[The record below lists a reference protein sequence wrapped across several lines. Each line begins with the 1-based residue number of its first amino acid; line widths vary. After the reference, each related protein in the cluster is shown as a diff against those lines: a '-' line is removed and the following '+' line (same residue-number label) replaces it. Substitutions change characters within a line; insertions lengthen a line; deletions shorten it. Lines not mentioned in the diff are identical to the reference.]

1 MPRVSVIIPTY
12 NRKDLV
18 QLTIDSALAQTFT
31 DSEIIVVD
39 DGSTDNTG
47 EALRTH
53 YGLRICY
60 EYQANQGESA
70 ARNRALQ
77 LAQGEFIAL
86 LDSDDLWLP
95 AKLEKEVAR
104 LDADPHAGMVFCEA
118 WLIDAEGERIA
129 DQPEGAGL
137 TPDDLALEKMVF
149 VNQIGGPSTT
159 LIRRS
164 TLDRVGG
171 FDGQIR
177 FGEDWDVWLQML
189 VRRDPIAFIPEP
201 LTCIRRHRGT
211 QCYYPNAK
219 RNTQRRNE
227 HLRLLNKA
235 FDQWPGPIPAG
246 LRERALARQYAE
258 AALNELAVNHE
269 TSAHENLQQAVQ
281 LTPDVVKVAAFEQTI
296 IDLTAVIA
304 EERETGSYERAEN
317 FMQRAIAL
325 RQAAI
330 SEKSP
335 ADRQLAANAAATIGF
350 VARSRDDWQAARHY
364 LWQAMR
370 YDASWIK
377 NRGARSTLIRLLG
390 KVN

>member
-12 NRKDLV
+12 NRKELV
-18 QLTIDSALAQTFT
+18 QLTIDSALAQTFI

-47 EALRTH
+47 EALRTR
-53 YGLRICY
+53 YGDEIRY

-95 AKLEKEVAR
+95 DKIEKEVAR
-104 LDADPHAGMVFCEA
+104 LAAEPQTGMVFCEA
-118 WLIDAEGERIA
+118 WLIDADGRRLT
-129 DQPEGAGL
+129 DQPEGLGL
-137 TPDDLALEKMVF
+137 TPDDLSLEKMVF

-164 TLDRVGG
+164 TLDAVGG
-171 FDGQIR
+171 FDGEIR

-189 VRRDPIAFIPEP
+189 VRRYPIAFIPEP

-219 RNTQRRNE
+219 RNAQRRNE

-246 LRERALARQYAE
+246 VRERALVRQYAE
-258 AALNELAVNHE
+258 AALNELAVNNG
-269 TSAHENLQQAVQ
+269 TSAQENMQQVKQ
-281 LTPDVVKVAAFEQTI
+281 LAPESVHAAFFEQAL
-296 IDLTAVIA
+296 IDLTAVLA
-304 EERETGSYERAEN
+304 EDQAADSYDRASA
-317 FMQRAIAL
+317 FAQRAITI
-325 RQAAI
+325 RQTVNDGPA
-330 SEKSP
+330 E
-335 ADRQLAANAAATIGF
+335 ADRVLGARAAATIGF
-350 VARSRDDWQAARHY
+350 IARSRNDWKAARHY
-364 LWQAMR
+364 LWQAVR
-370 YDASWIK
+370 QDSSWLG
-377 NRGARSTLIRLLG
+377 NGGVRATLVRSLV
-390 KVN
+390 K

>member
-18 QLTIDSALAQTFT
+18 QLTIDSALAQTFA
-31 DSEIIVVD
+31 DREIIVVD

-47 EALRTH
+47 EALRAR
-53 YGLRICY
+53 YDIRIRY
-60 EYQANQGESA
+60 EYQTNQGESA

-95 AKLEKEVAR
+95 DKLEKEVAR
-104 LDADPHAGMVFCEA
+104 LDAEPQAGMVFCEA
-118 WLIDAEGERIA
+118 WLIDAQGKRLG
-129 DQPEGAGL
+129 DQPEGSRV
-137 TPDDLALEKMVF
+137 TPDDLSLEKMVL

-164 TLDRVGG
+164 TLDAVGG
-171 FDGQIR
+171 FDAQIH

-189 VRRDPIAFIPEP
+189 VRRYPIAFIPEP

-219 RNTQRRNE
+219 RNLQRRNE
-227 HLRLLNKA
+227 HVRLLSKA

-258 AALNELAVNHE
+258 AALNELAVDNA
-269 TSAHENLQQAVQ
+269 TSAQENLQRAKQLASESVHAAFFEQAV
-281 LTPDVVKVAAFEQTI
+281 
-296 IDLTAVIA
+296 IDLTAVLA
-304 EERETGSYERAEN
+304 EEQVAGSYNRADG
-317 FMQRAIAL
+317 FAQQAIAL
-325 RQAAI
+325 RRTTKGRIAE
-330 SEKSP
+330 S
-335 ADRQLAANAAATIGF
+335 DRGLEARAAATIGLI
-350 VARSRDDWQAARHY
+350 ARGRNDWKAARHY
-364 LWQAMR
+364 LWQAVR
-370 YDASWIK
+370 QDVRWLQNGGVRA
-377 NRGARSTLIRLLG
+377 TLVKSLV
-390 KVN
+390 K